1 MSEEIQK
8 TDEKNNIQEGSVKQ
22 KEMVALLKKTLFFQ
36 KCIAMLLFVFVI
48 CICIIVPGILTTLN
62 TAKTTMS
69 SLNVTIGKMDTAIE
83 SITDLADNGSD
94 GMQEALEKMNSIDIE
109 KLNGAISD
117 LSDVVAPMAEFFGR
131 FK

>member
-8 TDEKNNIQEGSVKQ
+8 TDEKNNIQEGSVEQ